1 MMRRL
6 RALGHLP
13 APNRAGWHQAIRM
26 TCAAL
31 LANVATA
38 LVGLPHGYWAVI
50 TCLIIVQG
58 SLGATIGAGIARLA
72 GTAAGVVLGGV
83 GVLLLRVDAQL
94 PEWLVLLIV
103 IAPLALLVASR
114 PIFKFAPFTGA
125 LVLLLAGSGDLT
137 FALNRIG
144 EIALGCIIGV
154 LVSLFVLPERATAV
168 LVNHAAATLE
178 QLGEFAMVLL
188 VGTDPQTRAN
198 FEFKMRHAY
207 VQIQN
212 DLKEVDNERSVL
224 LLRSDPFPER
234 LLRHMQRLR
243 TDVNML
249 GRAVARQGENDDL
262 GELGNSIKLQFHSA
276 AAVLRSRRVPEMTGW
291 LRQTPRIA
299 DAETPL
305 GFAVAT
311 LQHEFT
317 ELEACLREWITP
329 ENSAA
334 EG

>member
-1 MMRRL
+1 
-6 RALGHLP
+6 
-13 APNRAGWHQAIRM
+13 
-26 TCAAL
+26 
-31 LANVATA
+31 
-38 LVGLPHGYWAVI
+38 
-50 TCLIIVQG
+50 
-58 SLGATIGAGIARLA
+58 
-72 GTAAGVVLGGV
+72 
-83 GVLLLRVDAQL
+83 
-94 PEWLVLLIV
+94 
-103 IAPLALLVASR
+103 
-114 PIFKFAPFTGA
+114 
-125 LVLLLAGSGDLT
+125 
-137 FALNRIG
+137 
-144 EIALGCIIGV
+144 
-154 LVSLFVLPERATAV
+154 
-168 LVNHAAATLE
+168 
-178 QLGEFAMVLL
+178 
-188 VGTDPQTRAN
+188 
-198 FEFKMRHAY
+198 MRHAY